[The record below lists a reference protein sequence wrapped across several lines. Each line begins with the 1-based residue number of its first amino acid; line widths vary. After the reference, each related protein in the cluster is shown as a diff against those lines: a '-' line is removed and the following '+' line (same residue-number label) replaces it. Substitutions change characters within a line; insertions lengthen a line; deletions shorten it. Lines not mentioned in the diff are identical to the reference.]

1 MPNKVHISK
10 RSNPEI
16 YSLKHKDLDVAL
28 VYVNSMTGTIEHILD
43 VYLPEELPVG
53 CMPNGQFLCDWWR
66 ERAIPESRSGILMG
80 KTRIPYRKE
89 IRFSPDLLRGER
101 KNVMRTALEFYYGQA
116 SDIAE
121 GYELAA
127 AYRKKAN
134 LQIRELPGKK
144 GANL

>member
-1 MPNKVHISK
+1 MENLKFRK
-10 RSNPEI
+10 RDHLLIVGDSPQLVI
-16 YSLKHKDLDVAL
+16 DL
-28 VYVNSMTGTIEHILD
+28 NRGEH
-43 VYLPEELPVG
+43 Y
-53 CMPNGQFLCDWWR
+53 
-66 ERAIPESRSGILMG
+66 ILMG
-80 KTRIPYRKE
+80 KIRIPYRKE

-101 KNVMRTALEFYYGQA
+101 ENVMRTALEFYYGQA
-116 SDIAE
+116 CDIAE